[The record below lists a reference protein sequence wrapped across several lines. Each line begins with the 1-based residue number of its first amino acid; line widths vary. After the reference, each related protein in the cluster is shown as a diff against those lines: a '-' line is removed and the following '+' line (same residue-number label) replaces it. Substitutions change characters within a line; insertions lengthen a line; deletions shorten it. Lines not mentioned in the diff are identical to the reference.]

1 MVKHMI
7 LWTFK
12 DEINQEKRNVLKKEI
27 KKSLESLKE
36 RISEIIDIHVY
47 IDGLETSNADFMLD
61 STFANSESLKNY
73 SVHPEHVEVANTKI
87 KPYVKIRS
95 CFDFEI

>member
-12 DEINQEKRNVLKKEI
+12 DEINPEEKNTIKKEI

-36 RISEIIDIHVY
+36 RISGIIDITVH

-61 STFANSESLKNY
+61 SAFENFDALKNY
-73 SVHPEHVEVANTKI
+73 SSHPEHVEVANTKI
-87 KPYVKIRS
+87 KPYVKLRT